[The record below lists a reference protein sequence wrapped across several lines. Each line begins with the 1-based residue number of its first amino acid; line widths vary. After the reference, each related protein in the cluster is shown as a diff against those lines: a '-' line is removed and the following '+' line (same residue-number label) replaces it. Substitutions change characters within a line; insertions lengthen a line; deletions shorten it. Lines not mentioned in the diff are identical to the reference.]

1 MNPSSTN
8 TPSSSPA
15 PSANPA
21 EVTTLPPAG
30 SDPLLPAAG
39 ELIHLPG
46 YEILRELGR
55 GGMGVVYQARHIQLN
70 RIVALKMILSGAC
83 AGAADLARFRTEAE
97 AIARLQ
103 HPHIV
108 QIFEISEYDGKPYI
122 SLEYCGGGS
131 LEKRLDGQPL
141 PIRDAVTLVEK
152 LARAVQHAHDRGIL
166 HRDLKPGNVLL
177 TGTPETPLA
186 ECEPRITDFG
196 LAKLIG
202 EGVGRTVSGAVLGT
216 PSYMAPEQAGGHSGA
231 VGPAA
236 DVYALGVLLYELL
249 TGRPPFRGPSALD
262 TLMQVVSDEVPPPRQ
277 LCPAIGRDLEVV
289 VLKCLEKEPQ
299 RRYPSAAALADD
311 LGRYLRGEPVQARPP
326 GLFGRVRR
334 WANKKPALA
343 ATLCAL
349 SLFYGNH
356 LLLLSLG
363 KTEGGAWHWFAT
375 SLVACWALG
384 AVGFQWLR
392 DRPGLHW
399 PATYGWAALD
409 VVMFALLL
417 LRGGGPQSALLVC
430 YPLLIAGAALRFRAG
445 LVWFVTALCSASYA
459 ILLLDARLRR
469 PELLVEVPTAVISL
483 LSQIV
488 MGVLMAL
495 LLRRFRQ
502 ELAREATR
510 QLRDPTEAL

>member
-1 MNPSSTN
+1 
-8 TPSSSPA
+8 
-15 PSANPA
+15 
-21 EVTTLPPAG
+21 
-30 SDPLLPAAG
+30 LPAAE
-39 ELIHLPG
+39 ELVHLPG

-55 GGMGVVYQARHIQLN
+55 GGMGVVYQARQVQLN
-70 RIVALKMILSGAC
+70 RVVALKMILSGAC
-83 AGAADLARFRTEAE
+83 AGEADLARFRTEAE

-103 HPHIV
+103 HSHIV
-108 QIFEISEYDGKPYI
+108 QIHEISEYEGKPFF

-131 LEKRLDGQPL
+131 LEQRLDGQPL
-141 PIRDAVTLVEK
+141 PIRDAVALIEK
-152 LARAVQHAHDRGIL
+152 LAGAVQHAHERGIL

-196 LAKLIG
+196 LAKLVGAG
-202 EGVGRTVSGAVLGT
+202 EGRTVSGAVLGT

-236 DVYALGVLLYELL
+236 DIYALGVLLYELL

-262 TLMQVVSDEVPPPRQ
+262 TLLQVMSDEVPPPRQ
-277 LCPAIGRDLEVV
+277 LRPAIARDLEAVC
-289 VLKCLEKEPQ
+289 LKCLEKEPR

-311 LGRYLRGEPVQARPP
+311 LGRFLRGEPVQARPL
-326 GLFGRVRR
+326 GVIGRVRR

-349 SLFYGNH
+349 ALFYGNH
-356 LLLLSLG
+356 LLLLGLG
-363 KTEGGAWHWFAT
+363 QTEGGAWHWFAT
-375 SLVACWALG
+375 VLVACWAGG

-409 VVMFALLL
+409 VVMFTLLL
-417 LRGGGPQSALLVC
+417 LRGDGPRSPLLVC
-430 YPLLIAGAALRFRAG
+430 YPLLVAGAALRFRAG
-445 LVWFVTALCSASYA
+445 LVWFVTGLCSASYA
-459 ILLLDARLRR
+459 ILLLDAWLRR
-469 PELLVEVPTAVISL
+469 PDCLVEVSTAVISL
-483 LSQIV
+483 LSQVV

-502 ELAREATR
+502 ELARSSVSG
-510 QLRDPTEAL
+510 P